1 MSFGERL
8 KAARQ
13 FMGLSQKELA
23 EVMNVTP
30 QNLNQYEKNKRKPSK
45 DMMIK
50 LSGPLDCSYAYT
62 RTGEPY
68 FYKFVSPNHDPQY
81 SANEE
86 FNQFQFE
93 DAEEESRP
101 ETIAAHFDGDEYT
114 PEELEE
120 IRKFAE
126 FVKSKRPAA
135 ESSAPS
141 DQDE

>member
-13 FMGLSQKELA
+13 FIGLSQKELA
-23 EVMNVTP
+23 QSMDVTP

-50 LSGPLDCSYAYT
+50 LSEQLDCSYAYT
-62 RTGEPY
+62 RAGEPY

-81 SANEE
+81 SANEK

-93 DAEEESRP
+93 DAKEDSKP
-101 ETIAAHFDGDEYT
+101 ETIAAHFNGDEYT
-114 PEELEE
+114 EEELEQ
-120 IRKFAE
+120 IRQFAE
-126 FVKSKRPAA
+126 FVKSKRPK
-135 ESSAPS
+135 PL
-141 DQDE
+141 